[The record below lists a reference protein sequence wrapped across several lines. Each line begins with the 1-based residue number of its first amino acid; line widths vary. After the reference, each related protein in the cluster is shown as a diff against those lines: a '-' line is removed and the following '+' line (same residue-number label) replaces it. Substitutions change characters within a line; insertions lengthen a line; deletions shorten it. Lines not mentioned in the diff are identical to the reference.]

1 MFFIIRFADY
11 KRKLPQVTINRIQY
25 VKISF
30 IPNHIAKFLKPEQ
43 FDTCIEGVKRP
54 CIVSDKESLSETQ
67 VMLKPDLV
75 LKAGQLLKEL
85 AFVKKGQAL
94 GEKDYSKKKDAD
106 DFIALHVAEWNDKV
120 TGIARQNISERKFN
134 KKEILPLASV
144 TCAL

>member
-1 MFFIIRFADY
+1 M
-11 KRKLPQVTINRIQY
+11 
-25 VKISF
+25 
-30 IPNHIAKFLKPEQ
+30 KPEQ
-43 FDTCIEGVKRP
+43 FDTCIEGVKRSS
-54 CIVSDKESLSETQ
+54 IVSDKESLSETQ